1 MRGYWREQTAWQVTV
16 SRTDNLSQGKLAVYQ
31 STSVKDAASAALEV
45 SPL

>member
-31 STSVKDAASAALEV
+31 LQDTAIAVSQV
-45 SPL
+45 SPLL